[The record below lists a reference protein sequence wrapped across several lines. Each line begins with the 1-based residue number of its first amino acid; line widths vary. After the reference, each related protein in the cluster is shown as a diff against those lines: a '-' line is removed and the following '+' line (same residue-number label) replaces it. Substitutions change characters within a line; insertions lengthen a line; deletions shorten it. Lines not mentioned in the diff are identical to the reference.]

1 MKYVYRIID
10 ALLAAAVFTNLLF
23 TDLIFFQA
31 STTLFDAGLEESV
44 NLKKII
50 DILSGNDSLSGLLP
64 EAGSFKWPAAFDPI
78 NGRLIAC
85 GVAIALALIAALF
98 IIVWSICSNRR
109 IPVVAASGCGIV
121 ATIVMICCFNS
132 AAFEITSGNINI
144 IKAFSDGLIATLA
157 GGIVNVDTLT
167 LGGFQNGMLILFGAI
182 IVWNL
187 CFWLIEI
194 GDEDAKKEK
203 EARKAKKAKK

>member
-64 EAGSFKWPAAFDPI
+64 EAGSFKWPAAPPYCLRSCHRPCAHCRSVYYCMV
-78 NGRLIAC
+78 NLQQQKNSRCCRKRLRHC
-85 GVAIALALIAALF
+85 RN
-98 IIVWSICSNRR
+98 NRYDLLLQLCR
-109 IPVVAASGCGIV
+109 I
-121 ATIVMICCFNS
+121 
-132 AAFEITSGNINI
+132 
-144 IKAFSDGLIATLA
+144 
-157 GGIVNVDTLT
+157 
-167 LGGFQNGMLILFGAI
+167 
-182 IVWNL
+182 
-187 CFWLIEI
+187 
-194 GDEDAKKEK
+194 
-203 EARKAKKAKK
+203 

>member
-85 GVAIALALIAALF
+85 GVAIALALQNSLGNFASVYYCMVNLQQQKN
-98 IIVWSICSNRR
+98 SRCCRKRLRHCRNNRYDLLLQLCR
-109 IPVVAASGCGIV
+109 I
-121 ATIVMICCFNS
+121 
-132 AAFEITSGNINI
+132 
-144 IKAFSDGLIATLA
+144 
-157 GGIVNVDTLT
+157 
-167 LGGFQNGMLILFGAI
+167 
-182 IVWNL
+182 
-187 CFWLIEI
+187 
-194 GDEDAKKEK
+194 
-203 EARKAKKAKK
+203 